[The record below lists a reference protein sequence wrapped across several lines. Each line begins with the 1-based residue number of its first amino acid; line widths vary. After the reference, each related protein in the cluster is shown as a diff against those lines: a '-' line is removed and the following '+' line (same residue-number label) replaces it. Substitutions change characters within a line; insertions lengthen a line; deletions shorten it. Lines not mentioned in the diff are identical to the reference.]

1 MDIYR
6 CIVLDMTVF
15 EVFEV
20 SKWSK
25 TKRNKRLQYI
35 HSIAA
40 VWYGIEVCK
49 YKLFLG
55 DVQIKYKKSR
65 PKVSNLTSGRD
76 L

>member
-25 TKRNKRLQYI
+25 TKRNKRLSINI
-35 HSIAA
+35 HR
-40 VWYGIEVCK
+40 
-49 YKLFLG
+49 FLLPHAG
-55 DVQIKYKKSR
+55 FAEATLQM
-65 PKVSNLTSGRD
+65 
-76 L
+76 